1 MLISR
6 CCNVHRT
13 AEGLLLLSITF
24 TVSVLAFQPV
34 EVVKG
39 LLLMHAHPFFF
50 LHLWGLEAHHS
61 RASHLDLQAAEVS
74 RVNSGECTEDRK
86 EPESPPDRQAARQ
99 HVKSA

>member
-1 MLISR
+1 MLISK
-6 CCNVHRT
+6 CCNVRRT

-24 TVSVLAFQPV
+24 TVSVLAFQPVDAGV

-74 RVNSGECTEDRK
+74 SECTEDRK